1 MGFFSINLLLTIFQL
16 SFKLTNDT
24 VQFYNTTLYLAT
36 SPPKKRKKVWI
47 ALPTALNMQYLRDLR
62 AKQA

>member
-1 MGFFSINLLLTIFQL
+1 MLFFSINLFLTIFQL

-36 SPPKKRKKVWI
+36 SPPQKKKKVWI
-47 ALPTALNMQYLRDLR
+47 ELPTALNMQYLRAVR
-62 AKQA
+62 AIQA

>member
-1 MGFFSINLLLTIFQL
+1 MLFFFYKLVADDFPTQL
-16 SFKLTNDT
+16 KLTNDT

-36 SPPKKRKKVWI
+36 SPPNKRKKVWI

>member
-1 MGFFSINLLLTIFQL
+1 MLFFSINLFLTIFQL

-36 SPPKKRKKVWI
+36 PPPKKEKS
-47 ALPTALNMQYLRDLR
+47 LD
-62 AKQA
+62 